1 MSVEV
6 GKVYNGKVSG
16 LTKFGAFVKLESG
29 ESGLV
34 HISEIAD
41 SFVSEIKD
49 FLSEGQDVSV
59 KVLNIDDKG
68 RLNFSIKK
76 ASEQQKD
83 YSPETFNSSKKNL
96 SFEDMLSRFKQESEE
111 KLPGTK
117 NIKIIKNLVMINI
130 GKNNF

>member
-83 YSPETFNSSKKNL
+83 YSSETFNSSKKNL

-111 KLPGTK
+111 KNAGTK

>member
-6 GKVYNGKVSG
+6 GKIYSGKVSG

-29 ESGLV
+29 ESGMV

-41 SFVSEIKD
+41 AYVSEVKD
-49 FLSEGQDVSV
+49 FLSEGQKVSV

-76 ASEQQKD
+76 AEVKNSGQISFKKPQK
-83 YSPETFNSSKKNL
+83 EV
-96 SFEDMLSRFKQESEE
+96 SFEDMLSKFKQESEE
-111 KLPGTK
+111 KFAGNK
-117 NIKIIKNLVMINI
+117 NYKESRKA
-130 GKNNF
+130 GYDKRWQK

>member
-76 ASEQQKD
+76 ASGQQKD
-83 YSPETFNSSKKNL
+83 YSSETFN
-96 SFEDMLSRFKQESEE
+96 
-111 KLPGTK
+111 
-117 NIKIIKNLVMINI
+117 
-130 GKNNF
+130 

>member
-83 YSPETFNSSKKNL
+83 YSSETFNSYKKNL

-111 KLPGTK
+111 KIAGNK
-117 NIKIIKNLVMINI
+117 KYKDYKKS
-130 GKNNF
+130 GYDKHWQK

>member
-49 FLSEGQDVSV
+49 FLSEGQDV
-59 KVLNIDDKG
+59 
-68 RLNFSIKK
+68 
-76 ASEQQKD
+76 
-83 YSPETFNSSKKNL
+83 
-96 SFEDMLSRFKQESEE
+96 
-111 KLPGTK
+111 
-117 NIKIIKNLVMINI
+117 LVIP
-130 GKNNF
+130 

>member
-1 MSVEV
+1 M
-6 GKVYNGKVSG
+6 
-16 LTKFGAFVKLESG
+16 
-29 ESGLV
+29 
-34 HISEIAD
+34 I
-41 SFVSEIKD
+41 SEIKD

-83 YSPETFNSSKKNL
+83 YSSETFNSSKKNL

-111 KLPGTK
+111 KIAGNK
-117 NIKIIKNLVMINI
+117 NIKIIKNQVMINI
-130 GKNNF
+130 GKNDF